1 MGKPLSQNL
10 RRQDKAIHRIR
21 SFLLHLVMLLRSVI
35 RGKDANA
42 PNAENLR
49 MTYQALPKEL
59 HIKDSPIAGQGLFAK
74 EDIDAMMY
82 LGISHVV
89 VDEDIMRTPLGG
101 FVNHSEEPN
110 CVKWYED
117 QGWGRIYYMKT
128 IKEIKKGEELFLKYT
143 FYKVG

>member
-1 MGKPLSQNL
+1 MLHLQ
-10 RRQDKAIHRIR
+10 RRRPDKALQRIR
-21 SFLLHLVMLLRSVI
+21 SLVRQHVMGVR
-35 RGKDANA
+35 RGIEDKDADA
-42 PNAENLR
+42 PNAEDSE
-49 MTYQALPKEL
+49 MTYQALPSEL
-59 HIKDSPIAGQGLFAK
+59 HIKDSPIAGQGIFAK

-101 FVNHSEEPN
+101 FVNHSEDPN

-128 IKEIKKGEELFLKYT
+128 IKPIKKGEELFLKYT